1 MGYFPFFMEIEDKKG
16 VVLGGGQVAARKVE
30 KLLPFG
36 PRLICIAPVICA
48 RIESLAQGSDQL
60 TLIYSDA
67 CREDMEGAC
76 FVISATDRED
86 VNAWAAQWC
95 RERQIPVNVVDD
107 REKCTFFFPALVQE
121 GALTVGI
128 SSDGKCP
135 AAASFIRK
143 KVEKELPEGLGNTIE
158 ILGGLRERVLSEVA
172 DQKERAACLE
182 KLFVFCREKA
192 FQVKEEQVEA
202 YMDQL
207 LAERRGYWAEEKE

>member
-1 MGYFPFFMEIEDKKG
+1 M
-16 VVLGGGQVAARKVE
+16 
-30 KLLPFG
+30 
-36 PRLICIAPVICA
+36 
-48 RIESLAQGSDQL
+48 
-60 TLIYSDA
+60 
-67 CREDMEGAC
+67 
-76 FVISATDRED
+76 
-86 VNAWAAQWC
+86 
-95 RERQIPVNVVDD
+95 VDD

-172 DQKERAACLE
+172 DQKERASCLE

>member
-36 PRLICIAPVICA
+36 PRLICIAPVICG

-60 TLIYSDA
+60 TL
-67 CREDMEGAC
+67 
-76 FVISATDRED
+76 
-86 VNAWAAQWC
+86 
-95 RERQIPVNVVDD
+95 
-107 REKCTFFFPALVQE
+107 KCTFFFPALVQE

-192 FQVKEEQVEA
+192 FQGKEEQVEA

>member
-1 MGYFPFFMEIEDKKG
+1 MGYFPFFMEIGDKKG
-16 VVLGGGQVAARKVE
+16 VILGGGQVAARKVE

-48 RIESLAQGSDQL
+48 RIESLAQGTDRL
-60 TLIYSDA
+60 TLIYREA
-67 CREDMEGAC
+67 CREDMQGAC
-76 FVISATDRED
+76 FVIAATDRED

-95 RERQIPVNVVDD
+95 RERQVPVNVVDD

-135 AAASFIRK
+135 AAASFVRK
-143 KVEKELPEGLGNTIE
+143 KVEKELPEGVGNTIE

-192 FQVKEEQVEA
+192 FQVEKEQVEA

-207 LAERRGYWAEEKE
+207 LAERHGYWAEELE

>member
-48 RIESLAQGSDQL
+48 RIESLAQGADQL
-60 TLIYSDA
+60 TLIYREA

-76 FVISATDRED
+76 FVIAATDRED

-121 GALTVGI
+121 GALT
-128 SSDGKCP
+128 
-135 AAASFIRK
+135 
-143 KVEKELPEGLGNTIE
+143 IE
-158 ILGGLRERVLSEVA
+158 IMGGQRERVLSEVV

>member
-36 PRLICIAPVICA
+36 PRLICIAPVICG

-60 TLIYSDA
+60 TLIYREA

-76 FVISATDRED
+76 FVIAATDRED

-135 AAASFIRK
+135 AAASFI
-143 KVEKELPEGLGNTIE
+143 
-158 ILGGLRERVLSEVA
+158 
-172 DQKERAACLE
+172 
-182 KLFVFCREKA
+182 
-192 FQVKEEQVEA
+192 
-202 YMDQL
+202 
-207 LAERRGYWAEEKE
+207 